1 MKDVGPVWPLASESC
16 RTDRVR
22 QAVSNRCSAMS
33 SLPLPLPLSVSN
45 ASKGDGRNNGMFFFI
60 EEQASETVSEPKAV
74 AKRKQPKRR
83 AKPKEETQ
91 EIVAIPAEAC
101 SLHLFLGF

>member
-1 MKDVGPVWPLASESC
+1 MA
-16 RTDRVR
+16 
-22 QAVSNRCSAMS
+22 CS
-33 SLPLPLPLSVSN
+33 
-45 ASKGDGRNNGMFFFI
+45 FCI

-91 EIVAIPAEAC
+91 EIVAVPAEAC